1 MIQITLNVTA
11 AQLALIASIMNG
23 DEVVQTVEPAKEP
36 APRKAAAKSEE
47 KVETKAETKAEPEVK
62 GKDAAGEDVAEVPS
76 LEDVTAAA
84 KMYAAKNGRDALA
97 SLMEKHG
104 GKNVSSIPEGKRQ
117 GFIDEAS
124 A

>member
-23 DEVVQTVEPAKEP
+23 ESGAAQEEKP
-36 APRKAAAKSEE
+36 APRKAAAKNEE
-47 KVETKAETKAEPEVK
+47 KVETKAEPEVK
-62 GKDAAGEDVAEVPS
+62 GKDAAGEEVAEVPS

-117 GFIDEAS
+117 AFIDEAS